1 MAMVYSLNFISCTI
15 VNDKVYKLFN
25 IMTNPQF
32 LDECFGISKLI
43 IRKKLWFVC

>member
-1 MAMVYSLNFISCTI
+1 MAMFNSLTFISCTI
-15 VNDKVYKLFN
+15 DIIYKLFN